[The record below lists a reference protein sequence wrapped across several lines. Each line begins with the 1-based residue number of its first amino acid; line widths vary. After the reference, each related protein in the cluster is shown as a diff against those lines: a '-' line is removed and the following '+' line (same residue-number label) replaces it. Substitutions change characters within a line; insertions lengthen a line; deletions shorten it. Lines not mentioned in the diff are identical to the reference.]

1 MDKEYTRM
9 AMHCAV
15 YHTCP
20 WYCFIGMP
28 MLYDGGLFVNREPFS
43 HDWEYK
49 LNRDSRIRQ
58 MQIIN
63 EEI

>member
-1 MDKEYTRM
+1 MQER
-9 AMHCAV
+9 V
-15 YHTCP
+15 LRNCP
-20 WYCFIGMP
+20 WECFIGMP
-28 MLYDGGLFVNREPFS
+28 MLFDGGLFVNREPFS

-58 MQIIN
+58 MQVIN